1 MIQMCIVQKVWCCLC
16 LSAMFLNLIWICLLV
31 PNANG
36 KYNMSQLQ
44 WEEYIDPPNYLQNDS
59 KGSSLPFWFG
69 TDLNIKT
76 AVKMFQLR
84 QSQFYMCRR
93 TMSLGLLL
101 ISLLTW
107 TSVQSS
113 VILNPG
119 QIPNLY
125 HNQAQC
131 RFLSC
136 SQNTFL

>member
-1 MIQMCIVQKVWCCLC
+1 MARKYYANRLAMRLSRFSSDSDVDSSESLWCCPC
-16 LSAMFLNLIWICLLV
+16 LSAMFLNLIWTCLLV

-36 KYNMSQLQ
+36 KHSKSQLQ
-44 WEEYIDPPNYLQNDS
+44 WKAHIDPPNYLQNDS
-59 KGSSLPFWFG
+59 EGSSLPFWFV

-107 TSVQSS
+107 TSVQSYS
-113 VILNPG
+113 
-119 QIPNLY
+119 Y
-125 HNQAQC
+125 
-131 RFLSC
+131 S
-136 SQNTFL
+136 

>member
-1 MIQMCIVQKVWCCLC
+1 MARKHYANRFAMRLSRFSRDSDVYSSENLWCCLC
-16 LSAMFLNLIWICLLV
+16 LSAMFLNLIWTCLPV

-36 KYNMSQLQ
+36 KYNKSQLQ

-59 KGSSLPFWFG
+59 KGSSLPFWFV

-93 TMSLGLLL
+93 TMSSGLLL

-107 TSVQSS
+107 TSVQSYS
-113 VILNPG
+113 
-119 QIPNLY
+119 Y
-125 HNQAQC
+125 
-131 RFLSC
+131 S
-136 SQNTFL
+136 